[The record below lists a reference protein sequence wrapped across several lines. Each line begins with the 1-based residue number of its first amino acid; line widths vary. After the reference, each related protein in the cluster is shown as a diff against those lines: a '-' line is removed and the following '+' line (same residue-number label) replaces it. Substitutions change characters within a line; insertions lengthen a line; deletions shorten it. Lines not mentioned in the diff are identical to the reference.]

1 MNLYNDK
8 RIVMTLDA
16 GGTNFVFSA
25 LQCGKEIITPIILP
39 SNSSDLEKC
48 LKTIISGF
56 KEVQNELLPE
66 FPVAISFA
74 FPGPA
79 DYENGIIGDLPN
91 FKSFK
96 GGVALGP
103 MLENVFNLPTFI
115 NNDGDLFTYGEAM
128 AGFLPEI
135 NKNLKNSGIQKEY
148 RNLFGITLGTGFGG
162 GMVING
168 KIYKGDNSA
177 SSEIWLMR
185 NFKEPNLIA
194 EEGVSIRAV
203 KRCYCEKVE
212 NSNHL
217 SPEDI
222 FLIAKGLK
230 EGNQEAALQA
240 YERMAVIIGES
251 LANALTLFDGPVVIG
266 GGISGASDI
275 LLPKIIEH
283 LNGTIETRTRERI
296 PRLVS
301 KVFNIENKS
310 EYCTFLDQKFQN
322 IQIPFTQKSVNI
334 NTEKRIPIGLS
345 KLGTSEAVCLG
356 AYAFALIS
364 LKNHKLA

>member
-1 MNLYNDK
+1 MNLYKDK

-25 LQCGKEIITPIILP
+25 MQSGKEIVPSIVLP
-39 SNSSDLEKC
+39 SNSFDLEKC
-48 LKTIISGF
+48 LETIISGF
-56 KEVQNELLPE
+56 KEVQKILLPE
-66 FPVAISFA
+66 TPVAISFA

-91 FKSFK
+91 FKSFR

-128 AGFLPEI
+128 AGFLQEI
-135 NKNLKNSGIQKEY
+135 NNGLKESGVGKIY

-168 KIYKGDNSA
+168 EIFKGDNSA

-185 NFKEPNLIA
+185 NFKETNLIA

-203 KRCYCEKVE
+203 KSWYSEKVE
-212 NSNHL
+212 NSKDL
-217 SPEDI
+217 TPEDI

-230 EGNQEAALQA
+230 EGDQVAALEA
-240 YERMAVIIGES
+240 YERMSVVIGES
-251 LANALTLFDGPVVIG
+251 LANALTLFDGAVVIG
-266 GGISGASDI
+266 GGISGASEI
-275 LLPKIIEH
+275 LLPKIVEH
-283 LNGTIETRTRERI
+283 LNGKIETRTGEKI

-301 KVFNIENKS
+301 KVFNTEDKS
-310 EYCTFLDQKFQN
+310 DYCQFLDQKFQN
-322 IQIPFTQKSVNI
+322 IKIPFTSKSVNVS
-334 NTEKRIPIGLS
+334 TEKRIPIGLS
-345 KLGTSEAVCLG
+345 KLGTSQAICLG
-356 AYAFALIS
+356 AYAFALNS
-364 LKNHKLA
+364 LKKYKLA